1 MFRGI
6 NSVTLDAKG
15 RMALPAR
22 HREAVRARS
31 AGRLVTTIDIRE
43 PSLLMY
49 ALPDWEAVEGRLQ
62 TLANIRP
69 SARRLQRLLIGHATD
84 MELDGNGRVLLP
96 QMLRDYATLD
106 RKLVVLGQGNK
117 IEIWSEQN
125 WHARMEDWLGEDM
138 NAALGDLGDLEGLSV

>member
-6 NSVTLDAKG
+6 NSVTLDTKG

-22 HREAVRARS
+22 HRETVRARS

-43 PSLLMY
+43 RSLLMY

-125 WHARMEDWLGEDM
+125 WQARMEDWLGEDM

>member
-22 HREAVRARS
+22 HREAIRARS
-31 AGRLVTTIDIRE
+31 AGRLVTTIDVGE

-49 ALPDWEAVEGRLQ
+49 ALPDWEALEATLQRLSNVRQ
-62 TLANIRP
+62 AV
-69 SARRLQRLLIGHATD
+69 RRLQRLLIGHATD

-96 QMLRDYATLD
+96 QMLREYAQLD

-117 IEIWSEQN
+117 IEIWSESN
-125 WHARMEDWLGEDM
+125 WQGRRDDWLAQDVKP
-138 NAALGDLGDLEGLSV
+138 ALDDLGDLEGLSL